1 MGIGERGDMIDSE
14 ATTPVQKIGK
24 SSLALIIPS
33 PIVKD
38 LDLKKHDFMKVR
50 MIGGCIIYERIQ

>member
-1 MGIGERGDMIDSE
+1 MIEDMIDFE